1 MAEFGKW
8 THYKDELPP
17 RGYEEVLYCC
27 WMDDYFT
34 DVRVGWYEGKRT
46 LGDAIAMESVAA
58 SEGVDRDWA
67 PCTHWMPLPPKPE
80 IPND

>member
-8 THYKDELPP
+8 THISEELPP
-17 RGYEEVLYCC
+17 RGYVDVLYCC

-34 DVRVGWYEGKRT
+34 EIRMGWHEGRST
-46 LGDAIAMESVAA
+46 LGDAIAMESY
-58 SEGVDRDWA
+58 ENIDDWH

-80 IPND
+80 TPLNAD

>member
-17 RGYEEVLYCC
+17 LGYVDVLYCC
-27 WMDDYFT
+27 YLDDGEPCFT
-34 DVRVGWYEGKRT
+34 EISIGWFEGKHT
-46 LGDAIAMESVAA
+46 EGDAIAMESY
-58 SEGVDRDWA
+58 ENGWY